1 MSTPATRERQRFA
14 DELLAVGPE
23 VDTLCE
29 GWTARDLAAHVVL
42 RDRRPDAA
50 AGVIVGAFSGYTE
63 KVQRGIA
70 DQEWDD
76 LVGLVREPP
85 VWSPARIDKVDRVIN
100 TTEFFVHLEDVRR
113 AHTGWEPRELD
124 DDLVAD
130 LRSSFGRVAKTFTR
144 KAPVGV
150 TFVPDGGERL
160 VAKDAE
166 PMVTVS
172 GPVAELVLF
181 VFGRQAHA
189 RVDLDGPADAIE
201 QLRSASFGI

>member
-113 AHTGWEPRELD
+113 AQTGWEPRELD

>member
-1 MSTPATRERQRFA
+1 MSTPATRERHRFA
-14 DELLAVGPE
+14 DELSAVGPD
-23 VDTLCE
+23 VATLCE

-50 AGVIVGAFSGYTE
+50 AGVIVGALSGYTE

-70 DQEWDD
+70 DQEWAE
-76 LVGLVREPP
+76 LVQLVREPP

-100 TTEFFVHLEDVRR
+100 TTEFFVHLEDLRR
-113 AHTGWEPRELD
+113 AQPDWQPRDLD
-124 DDLVAD
+124 TDLVDD
-130 LRSSFGRVAKTFTR
+130 LRSAFGRVAKTFTR

-150 TFVPDGGERL
+150 TYVPDGGTPI

-172 GPVAELVLF
+172 GPVPELVLF

-189 RVDLDGPADAIE
+189 RVDLAGPEVAIE
-201 QLRSASFGI
+201 QLRTASFGI

>member
-14 DELLAVGPE
+14 DELSAVGP
-23 VDTLCE
+23 DAATLCE
-29 GWTARDLAAHVVL
+29 GWTARDLAAHVVV

-50 AGVIVGAFSGYTE
+50 AGVIVGALAGYTQ

-70 DQEWDD
+70 DQEWSQ
-76 LVGLVREPP
+76 LVHLVREPP

-113 AHTGWEPRELD
+113 AQPDWHPRQLD
-124 DDLVAD
+124 DDLVDD
-130 LRSSFGRVAKTFTR
+130 LRSSFGRVAKMFTR

-150 TFVPDGGERL
+150 TFVPDGGEPV

-181 VFGRQAHA
+181 VFGRQMHA
-189 RVDLDGPADAIE
+189 RVDLAGPDDAIE
-201 QLRSASFGI
+201 RLRTASFGI